1 MPVVI
6 NELVIRANVV
16 EQGEGGKAAPAAPS
30 GGGGGIDKT
39 EIIQEC
45 VDIILEVLNNKKER

>member
-16 EQGEGGKAAPAAPS
+16 EQGEGTQAAPAPATK
-30 GGGGGIDKT
+30 GGAGLNKT

-45 VDIILEVLNNKKER
+45 VDIVLEVLNNKKER

>member
-1 MPVVI
+1 MPVQI

-16 EQGEGGKAAPAAPS
+16 EQGEEGQKSAIPQPAA
-30 GGGGGIDKT
+30 GNIDKT